1 MHLSGQAHDADP
13 DDLMKVAIAVELLHN
28 FTLVHD
34 DIMDGDKTRHG
45 QPTVHQQWDASSAIL
60 SGDGLFVLSQL
71 ILTGLPP
78 IIHQRFNEV
87 TLAVCEGQ
95 GMDKEFEHDASI
107 TMGQY
112 LIMIGK
118 KTGSL
123 LGLCAELG
131 ALLGG
136 VNKEDAHHLFEFG
149 LNLGLAFQIQD
160 DFLEIF
166 GDESTM
172 GKSLGSDIR
181 EEKQTAITILAREK
195 HPDNWTAFMDT
206 SPSISDYQSY
216 FEANNIQTEGECV
229 IHHYIEKARQGL
241 DRIQEKKQDHLNQ
254 FATMILNRKF

>member
-95 GMDKEFEHDASI
+95 GMDKEFEHDVSI

-172 GKSLGSDIR
+172 G
-181 EEKQTAITILAREK
+181 T
-195 HPDNWTAFMDT
+195 
-206 SPSISDYQSY
+206 DYQSY

>member
-1 MHLSGQAHDADP
+1 MHLSGQAHDVDP
-13 DDLMKVAIAVELLHN
+13 DDLMKVAIAVEFLHN

-45 QPTVHQQWDASSAIL
+45 QPTVHQQWDASTAIL

-181 EEKQTAITILAREK
+181 EGKQTALTILAREK
-195 HPDNWTAFMDT
+195 HPDNWRAFIDT

-216 FEANNIQTEGECV
+216 FEANNIQAEGERV

-241 DRIQEKKQDHLNQ
+241 DRIQEEKQDHLNQ
-254 FATMILNRKF
+254 FATMILKRKF